1 MEKKTLLQ
9 KINHILELAVDDFTT
24 RLEENLT
31 QPKTEELL
39 KDRKEIINT
48 VIRISPIALKLAN
61 VLEEEP
67 VRGDFELTPEQIEE
81 FQKFI
86 KKYEENGYKLF

>member
-24 RLEENLT
+24 RLEENLI

>member
-9 KINHILELAVDDFTT
+9 KINHILELAVDDFTA